1 MQKTRCFANNPNQE
15 LYATYHDNE
24 WGRPVYDDR
33 VLFEFLVL
41 EGAQAGLNWETI
53 LKKRENYRKAF
64 FDYDIKKL
72 GKLSDKYLDKL
83 CSDETAGIIKNK
95 LKVYSVRKNALVYL
109 NIQQEYGS
117 FSNYI
122 WNFVNNKPIKNN
134 WSSLAKV
141 PASTPLSEAISKD
154 LKKRGM
160 SFVGPT
166 IMYSYMQAVGLV
178 DDHIK
183 TCWLRDA

>member
-15 LYATYHDNE
+15 LYAAYHDNE
-24 WGRPVYDDR
+24 WGQPVYDDK
-33 VLFEFLVL
+33 VLFEFLIL

-64 FDYDIKKL
+64 FDYDIKKIS
-72 GKLSDKYLDKL
+72 KLSDKHLDKL
-83 CSDETAGIIKNK
+83 CSDEKAGIIKNR
-95 LKVYSVRKNALVYL
+95 LKIYSVRKNALVFL
-109 NIQQEYGS
+109 NIQQEFGS

-134 WSSLAKV
+134 WLSLANV
-141 PASTPLSEAISKD
+141 PAQTPLSEAISKA

-178 DDHIK
+178 DDHVK
-183 TCWLRDA
+183 KCWLRNS